1 MVVLRKGKIRSGKV
15 QRIPIQL
22 RSRGSLAT
30 LAVKSIPLAQAGLI
44 NQVQHG
50 TARLWLILCVLGKRY
65 LCGARDS
72 FAYVCILGPQAKTV
86 LRGPSRFPV
95 PRDTFPRFLGT
106 GTFMDLRILKEL
118 PGPVS

>member
-1 MVVLRKGKIRSGKV
+1 MSNGGAEEREDKEWEGAENSHSAEV
-15 QRIPIQL
+15 
-22 RSRGSLAT
+22 RGSLAT

-72 FAYVCILGPQAKTV
+72 FAYVCILGPQSQNCSK
-86 LRGPSRFPV
+86 GSF
-95 PRDTFPRFLGT
+95 
-106 GTFMDLRILKEL
+106 
-118 PGPVS
+118 